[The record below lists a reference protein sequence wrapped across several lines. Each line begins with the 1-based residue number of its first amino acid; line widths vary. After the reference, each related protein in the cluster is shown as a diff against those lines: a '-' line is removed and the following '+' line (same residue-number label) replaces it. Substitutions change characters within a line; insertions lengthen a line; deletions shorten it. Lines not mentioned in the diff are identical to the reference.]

1 MISKLK
7 EPEIEK
13 ENPFKNCKLNR
24 FRYGEILTQ
33 VVSTYSDGYVMA
45 INGKWGSGKTTF
57 VKMWKQY
64 LEDQGFKTLYFNAW
78 EDDFVSDPLVGLVAK
93 FKEIDEKK
101 EAKTNFSSIVTA
113 VGKLSWKLLPAIVK
127 GRVKKYTGED
137 VAELVDAVLQPTSEL
152 FVNEI
157 EAYEQQSESIKSFR
171 EAVSKFVEE
180 HTNGK
185 PLIFMVDELDRC
197 NPHYAVKVLE
207 RIKHLFCISNVVF
220 VLSIDKEQLE
230 NSIRGYYGSDR
241 IDAGEYLRRF
251 IDVEYILPEPDVEL
265 FCKYLFDIFGFNDF
279 FVGRSKRTVLQAEEE
294 NFKEMS
300 KFLFEN
306 LHFSLRQMEKIYA
319 NMRLIL
325 CTFDERMPAYPG
337 ILLLLLYIRMIDV
350 DFYRKINSREVNV
363 QEIVSFIER
372 SFPELAPQSSQ
383 ERKIPLRL
391 FLFEVAKL
399 LICYSMDRK
408 TGDMSWELLSE
419 EGDFLYE
426 TKMDKKALADAVKYY
441 GERDVLRNSLFRNL
455 SLLIEHVELVLPL
468 LNTGGRED

>member
-7 EPEIEK
+7 ESEIEK
-13 ENPFKNCKLNR
+13 ENPFKDCKLNR
-24 FRYGEILTQ
+24 LRYGEILTQ
-33 VVSTYSDGYVMA
+33 VVSTYSDGCVMA

-57 VKMWKQY
+57 VKMWRQY
-64 LEDQGFKTLYFNAW
+64 LENQGFKTLYFNVW
-78 EDDFVSDPLVGLVAK
+78 EDDFISDPLVGLVAK
-93 FKEIDEKK
+93 FKEIKKIEKAK
-101 EAKTNFSSIVTA
+101 VTFDAITEAGKQLCKLVPS
-113 VGKLSWKLLPAIVK
+113 VGKAVVK
-127 GRVKKYTGED
+127 RWIGED
-137 VAELVDAVLQPTSEL
+137 AADLAEAAFQTTSEL
-152 FVNEI
+152 FVKEI
-157 EAYEQQSESIKSFR
+157 EAYEEQSKSIVGFR
-171 EAVSKFVEE
+171 EAVSDFVKE
-180 HTNGK
+180 HADGK

-197 NPHYAVKVLE
+197 NPYYAVKVLE

-220 VLSIDKEQLE
+220 VLSIDKSQLE

-265 FCKYLFDIFGFNDF
+265 FCKYLFDTFGFNDF
-279 FVGRSKRTVLQAEEE
+279 FVGRSKGKAFQAEEE

-337 ILLLLLYIRMIDV
+337 MLLLLLYIRMIDV